1 MQTFKYALIILVLL
15 GIGGFLVSTSE
26 KPSKLEDFVINTSP
40 EVIAKQLCY
49 IWNTEAGDKAMIS
62 MDIREENTIGEFYL
76 SLAGEQTISGIFRGV
91 VSPVDE
97 ATNKRSVNALWQV
110 ISGENQ
116 LISELVIIF
125 DENGIA
131 APGFGEMA
139 DRGDGVYAYTD
150 PTNIY
155 FPISLQQTDC
165 GDEAMD

>member
-1 MQTFKYALIILVLL
+1 MQNLKYALIILVLL
-15 GIGGFLVSTSE
+15 GVGSFLI
-26 KPSKLEDFVINTSP
+26 KNNDNPSKLEDIVINTSP
-40 EVIAKQLCY
+40 EVDAKQLCY

-76 SLAGEQTISGIFRGV
+76 SLTDEQPISGIFRGV

-97 ATNKRSVNALWQV
+97 ATNKRSVNALWEV
-110 ISGENQ
+110 TSGESQ
-116 LISELVIIF
+116 LTSELVIIF
-125 DENGIA
+125 EEGGVA

-139 DRGDGVYAYTD
+139 DRGDGVFAYTD
-150 PTNIY
+150 PANIY